1 MKSFLSISLFIL
13 SLGTAQ
19 ILGDDFYKVQS
30 NEFCSMQNRAIE
42 SNRFESLQNP
52 LDLHPNAEMP
62 TLNKMM
68 VGADYSLSDL
78 SGMGIDVMITLL
90 DTIDYSQIKGLFTNS
105 IESKTF

>member
-52 LDLHPNAEMP
+52 PW
-62 TLNKMM
+62 
-68 VGADYSLSDL
+68 
-78 SGMGIDVMITLL
+78 
-90 DTIDYSQIKGLFTNS
+90 QFLFLYINFAG
-105 IESKTF
+105 TF